1 MPKVSVVTPQK
12 AQEGQAPAGFS
23 GLPGALA
30 YFDDARSPLH
40 LHLHRI
46 APGDRLTIGPLA
58 TDCVAYVWHGAVAAG
73 GWALEP
79 GSSMIVERGQT
90 LTVQGGEASAEL
102 LTFHAGQPSE
112 DQRAGGHV
120 HLLPRERVPFRADM
134 SGSGGGSSGVGGGMH
149 ADSSCPTSAVWL
161 HENHFPGRDT
171 PMTPEEEKRGVHS
184 HSEAE
189 IIFVTA
195 GEIRLGTKLYGPG
208 TAVAIAADTLY
219 SFTTGPKGLSFIN
232 FRAGMPGDI
241 RFANGATISETGYWR
256 ERAMTPEYVAPR

>member
-58 TDCVAYVWHGAVAAG
+58 TDCVAYVWHGALEAG
-73 GWALEP
+73 GWALAP
-79 GSSMIVERGQT
+79 GSSLIVEHGETLALRG
-90 LTVQGGEASAEL
+90 GDEPAEL
-102 LTFHAGQPSE
+102 LTFHAASPTG
-112 DQRAGGHV
+112 DLRAGGHI
-120 HLLPRERVPFRADM
+120 HLLPSERVPRRADM
-134 SGSGGGSSGVGGGMH
+134 GGGSSVGGGMH
-149 ADSSCPTSAVWL
+149 ADASCKTCAVWL

-184 HSEAE
+184 HSEDE
-189 IIFVTA
+189 IIFVTE
-195 GEIRLGTKLYGPG
+195 GQIRLGARLYGPG

-219 SFTTGPKGLSFIN
+219 SFTTGPKGLSFVN
-232 FRAGMPGDI
+232 FRAGRPGDI
-241 RFANGATISETGYWR
+241 RFASGATISETGYWQ